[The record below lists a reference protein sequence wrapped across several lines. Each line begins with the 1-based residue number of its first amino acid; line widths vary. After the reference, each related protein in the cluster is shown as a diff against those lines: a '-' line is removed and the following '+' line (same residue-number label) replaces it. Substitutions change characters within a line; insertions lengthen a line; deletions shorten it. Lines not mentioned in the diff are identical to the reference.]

1 MVFSVMNVRGVVLT
15 VGVLDLGSNSFILLV
30 QEGGRTVLEEVYE
43 LGLRSVEDEEEAF
56 RLASRVISQI
66 KARFSDVP
74 LYAFGTAVFRE
85 RPVLFERI
93 LRTFDLNG
101 QILSEEDEAYF
112 TYMSVDPNFE
122 RSITVFDL
130 GGGSLEIVRKDW
142 FVSLPLG
149 THVLNRLFDL
159 SLPNAPQFYEA
170 VKHVESRLP
179 DFESPVGI
187 GGSFVAIA
195 ALKNGAWDLK
205 TLDGIVLSQA
215 DVESVFE
222 RLKGNTLQQVRD
234 WKVIP
239 SGRER
244 TIVAGCAV
252 ALAITKREP
261 VTVSTKGFRHTLARM
276 LERGRI
282 ERPWRARGDL
292 NSRPPDPQSG
302 ALSS

>member
-30 QEGGRTVLEEVYE
+30 QEGERTVLEEVYE
-43 LGLRSVEDEEEAF
+43 VGLRSVEDEEEAF
-56 RLASRVISQI
+56 RLASRVISRI
-66 KARFSDVP
+66 KARFPDLT

-85 RPVLFERI
+85 RPALFERI
-93 LRTFDLNG
+93 LRAFDLNG

-122 RSITVFDL
+122 KDITVFDL

-159 SLPNAPQFYEA
+159 SLPDAPQFHEA

-179 DFESPVGI
+179 DFENPVGI

-195 ALKNGAWDLK
+195 ALKLGAWDLK
-205 TLDGIVLSQA
+205 ALDGIVLNQG
-215 DVESVFE
+215 DVESAFK
-222 RLKGNTLQQVRD
+222 RLKGNSLEQVRD

-239 SGRER
+239 AGRER

-252 ALAITKREP
+252 ALAITKCEP
-261 VTVSTKGFRHTLARM
+261 MIVSTKGFRYTLARM

>member
-1 MVFSVMNVRGVVLT
+1 MVFIVTDFRGVVLT

-30 QEGGRTVLEEVYE
+30 QEGEQTVLEEVYE
-43 LGLRSVEDEEEAF
+43 VGLRSVEDEEEAF
-56 RLASRVISQI
+56 KLAGRVISHI
-66 KARFSDVP
+66 KTKFPDLP
-74 LYAFGTAVFRE
+74 LHAFGTAVFRE
-85 RPVLFERI
+85 RPALFERI

-122 RSITVFDL
+122 KSITVFDL

-142 FVSLPLG
+142 FVSLALG

-159 SLPNAPQFYEA
+159 SLPDAPQFYEA
-170 VKHVESRLP
+170 VKHVESKLP
-179 DFESPVGI
+179 DFEKPVGI

-195 ALKNGAWDLK
+195 AVKNGAWDLK
-205 TLDGIVLSQA
+205 TLDGIVLNQA
-215 DVESVFE
+215 DVEFVFE
-222 RLKGNTLQQVRD
+222 RLKGNTLEQVRD

-239 SGRER
+239 IGRER
-244 TIVAGCAV
+244 TIMAGCAV

-261 VTVSTKGFRHTLARM
+261 VIVSTKGFRHTLARM